1 MANRPMFK
9 VVIDTNVFISAFY
22 LPDSRPAEVVIL
34 ARRKRILNF
43 ISPQI
48 LKEIERILQKKLLWD
63 HAKTERAVKQISN
76 FSEMVHPKERLEVI
90 ADDPDNRILECAV
103 EGQAE
108 FIISGDRHLK
118 DLKSFQGITIVDAA
132 TFLACIGKLE
142 AE

>member
-1 MANRPMFK
+1 
-9 VVIDTNVFISAFY
+9 
-22 LPDSRPAEVVIL
+22 
-34 ARRKRILNF
+34 
-43 ISPQI
+43 
-48 LKEIERILQKKLLWD
+48 LWD
-63 HAKTERAVKQISN
+63 HAKTESAVKRISN

-90 ADDPDNRILECAV
+90 ADDSDNRILECAV

-118 DLKSFQGITIVDAA
+118 DLKSFQGIKIVDSA

>member
-1 MANRPMFK
+1 MNTVANRPMLK

-22 LPDSRPAEVVIL
+22 LPDSRPAEVVFL
-34 ARRKRILNF
+34 ARRKRILNC

-63 HAKTERAVKQISN
+63 NAKTESAVRQIRN
-76 FSEMVHPKERLEVI
+76 FSEMVHPKERLAVI

-108 FIISGDRHLK
+108 FIISGDKHLLN
-118 DLKSFQGITIVDAA
+118 LKAYQGIAIV
-132 TFLACIGKLE
+132 TPVNFLESCQ
-142 AE
+142 

>member
-1 MANRPMFK
+1 VANRPMLK

-22 LPDSRPAEVVIL
+22 LPDSRPAAVVFL

-63 HAKTERAVKQISN
+63 NAKTESAVSRIRN

-108 FIISGDRHLK
+108 FIISGDKHLLN
-118 DLKSFQGITIVDAA
+118 LKAYQRIAIVTPVD
-132 TFLACIGKLE
+132 FLESCQ
-142 AE
+142 

>member
-1 MANRPMFK
+1 MNTVANRPMLK

-22 LPDSRPAEVVIL
+22 LPDPRPAEVVFL

-63 HAKTERAVKQISN
+63 NAKTESAVSRIRI

-103 EGQAE
+103 EGHAE
-108 FIISGDRHLK
+108 FIISGDKHLLN
-118 DLKSFQGITIVDAA
+118 LKAYQGIAIVTPVD
-132 TFLACIGKLE
+132 FLESCQ
-142 AE
+142 

>member
-9 VVIDTNVFISAFY
+9 VVIDTNVVISAFY
-22 LPDSRPAEVVIL
+22 LPDSRSAEVVIL
-34 ARRKRILNF
+34 ARRKSILNF

-63 HAKTERAVKQISN
+63 HAKTERAVKQIRN
-76 FSEMVHPKERLEVI
+76 FSEMVHPQARLEVI
-90 ADDPDNRILECAV
+90 VDDSDNRILECAV

-108 FIISGDRHLK
+108 SIISGDRHLK
-118 DLKSFQGITIVDAA
+118 DLKSFQGIKIVDSA
-132 TFLACIGKLE
+132 TFLAGIGKVE

>member
-48 LKEIERILQKKLLWD
+48 LKEIEGILQKKLLWD
-63 HAKTERAVKQISN
+63 HAKTESAVKRISN

-103 EGQAE
+103 EGPGGIHHFRRSPPERSAE
-108 FIISGDRHLK
+108 LSGNHNR
-118 DLKSFQGITIVDAA
+118 
-132 TFLACIGKLE
+132 
-142 AE
+142 

>member
-1 MANRPMFK
+1 MNIVANQPILK

-22 LPDSRPAEVVIL
+22 LPESRPAEVVFL

-63 HAKTERAVKQISN
+63 NTKTESTVKRIRN
-76 FSEMVHPKERLEVI
+76 FSEMVHPKERIEVI

-108 FIISGDRHLK
+108 FIISGDRHLLN
-118 DLKSFQGITIVDAA
+118 LKVYQGIAMVTPVD
-132 TFLACIGKLE
+132 FLESCQ
-142 AE
+142 